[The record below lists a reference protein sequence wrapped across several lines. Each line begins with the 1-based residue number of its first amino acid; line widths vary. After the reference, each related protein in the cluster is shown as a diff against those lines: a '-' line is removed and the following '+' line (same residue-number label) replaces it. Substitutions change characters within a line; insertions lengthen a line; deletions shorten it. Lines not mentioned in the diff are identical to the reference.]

1 MTGQDTRRQGR
12 PRWIAGIGMG
22 ILVLTV
28 AILATGQQ
36 SAAPQV
42 QAANSAMIEASGI
55 IEAEE
60 VSIAS
65 ELGGLIAGI
74 PVAEGSS
81 VSGGDLLVQ
90 LDTAVLDAQMEV
102 AEAMI
107 AIAEAGLAQA
117 QAGARPGQIVTAEA
131 QLAQALAA
139 RTAAQQAVS
148 DTQALLDNP
157 QQINLEIAVKE
168 AQLRSAQH
176 RRAQSEAFKDAAEVG
191 KGLYDYLQDNAG
203 LQKFPAASGPLS
215 ELPPEIAAQFPVIVD
230 GVYDLGDGMELHI
243 HGDTFDL
250 YQWVDVHVPDQ
261 VETLPNDY
269 WQSWV
274 GVNSSMAQ
282 EQGIETSLAHLY
294 AMSEDPQELRA
305 GHDRAVHSLAETEA
319 LVAQAQA
326 QVDGLKSGASQEQIG
341 ALEARIS
348 QANAVLEA
356 LMTQRDMLCLESP
369 LDGTVTDIVAHQG
382 EIAAKGATLLTVADL
397 SDVTLTVYVPE
408 NRIGQ
413 VRLDQHVQV
422 TVDSF
427 ADRVFEAMV
436 SHISNRAEYTPRNV
450 ATKEERVNLVFAVEI
465 RIANEDGA
473 LKPGMPADALFLD

>member
-1 MTGQDTRRQGR
+1 MTGQDTKTRRR
-12 PRWIAGIGMG
+12 PRWIACIGMG
-22 ILVLTV
+22 ILVLAV
-28 AILATGQQ
+28 AILATRQ

-42 QAANSAMIEASGI
+42 QAANSAPTEASGI

-60 VSIAS
+60 VAIAS
-65 ELGGLIAGI
+65 ELGGLIVGI

-81 VSGGDLLVQ
+81 VSDGDLLVQ
-90 LDTAVLDAQMEV
+90 LDTSVLDAQLEV
-102 AEAMI
+102 AEAVI

-117 QAGARPGQIVTAEA
+117 QAGARPGQITTAEA
-131 QLAQALAA
+131 QLTQAKAGRA
-139 RTAAQQAVS
+139 AAQQAVS
-148 DTQALLDNP
+148 DTQALLENP

-168 AQLRSAQH
+168 AQLRSAEH
-176 RRAQSEAFKDAAEVG
+176 RMAQSEAFKDAAEVG
-191 KGLYDYLQDNAG
+191 KGIYDYLQDNAG

-215 ELPPEIAAQFPVIVD
+215 ELPPEIAAQFPVMVD
-230 GVYDLGDGMELHI
+230 GVYDLGGGMELHI

-250 YQWVDVHVPDQ
+250 YQWVDVGVPDQ
-261 VETLPNDY
+261 VATLPNDY

-274 GVNSSMAQ
+274 GVGSSMA
-282 EQGIETSLAHLY
+282 EKQGIEAALAHLY
-294 AMSEDPQELRA
+294 AVSKDPQELRA
-305 GHDRAVHSLAETEA
+305 SYDGAVHSLAETEA

-326 QVDGLKSGASQEQIG
+326 QVDGLKSGASPEQIG
-341 ALEARIS
+341 ALEARVA

-356 LMTQRDMLCLESP
+356 LMTQRDMLCIESP

-397 SDVTLTVYVPE
+397 SEVTITVYVPE

-413 VRLDQHVQV
+413 IRLNQQVQI

-427 ADRVFEAMV
+427 ADRIFEAQV

-465 RIANEDGA
+465 RIGNEDGA
-473 LKPGMPADALFLD
+473 LKPGMPADALFLE